1 MNDGES
7 RVSFDIFNQFPH
19 LISFQ
24 KLKGLAKSNHLFPII
39 KIWSGIEQSIRLQA
53 ACPQNAEELWDYVSI
68 MW

>member
-7 RVSFDIFNQFPH
+7 RVSFDTFNQFPH

-24 KLKGLAKSNHLFPII
+24 KLKGLAKSKHLSQIV
-39 KIWSGIEQSIRLQA
+39 KKWSVIEQSIRLQGSL
-53 ACPQNAEELWDYVSI
+53 PRNAEELWDYVSI